1 MKFDLTV
8 ESREGGGKG
17 PARQL
22 RRAGRVPAVLYG
34 QGECLLLSVKPDELV
49 KILRSQAGSTALTSP
64 AINGANS
71 KAPRTA
77 LLRERQVHPLTC
89 RLRHAA

>member
-1 MKFDLTV
+1 MKFELSV

-34 QGECLLLSVKPDELV
+34 QGECLLLSVKPEELV
-49 KILRSQAGSTALTSP
+49 KILRAQRAHRSSSACSRLQAACCTRISSRWQWTSRS
-64 AINGANS
+64 A
-71 KAPRTA
+71 
-77 LLRERQVHPLTC
+77 
-89 RLRHAA
+89 